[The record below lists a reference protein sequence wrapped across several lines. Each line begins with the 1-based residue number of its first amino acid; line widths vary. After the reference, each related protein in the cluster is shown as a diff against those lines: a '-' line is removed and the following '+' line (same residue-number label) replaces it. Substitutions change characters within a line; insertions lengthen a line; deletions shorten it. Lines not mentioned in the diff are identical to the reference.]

1 MELITLKQKLHNYL
15 EVANEKKIKAIYT
28 MLETDIEESLVEYTL
43 DLKADLEK
51 RKKEYKAGNLKM
63 ITATESKARIDKL
76 RNQKSKM

>member
-1 MELITLKQKLHNYL
+1 MELITLRQKLHNYL

-51 RKKEYKAGNLKM
+51 RKKEYKGGNLKM

>member
-1 MELITLKQKLHNYL
+1 M

-51 RKKEYKAGNLKM
+51 RKKEYKAGNLK
-63 ITATESKARIDKL
+63 
-76 RNQKSKM
+76 

>member
-43 DLKADLEK
+43 DLKADLDK